1 MAKKTSSPHSTFKK
15 TKLDP
20 PITEA
25 DIQHMAEEKVF
36 DRGESYF
43 EGGAIIKPTRIGN
56 TLLARCH
63 GSDYAPY
70 RVKVVFDK
78 KKVVEATCTCPYD
91 WGGYCKHIVA
101 LLLTHIRA
109 PEMIEV
115 KPIVEELLVE
125 SDRNDL
131 IAMITEM
138 VDLYPEL
145 YGVVDGSGLDE
156 EEEDDLYDEDDEW

>member
-1 MAKKTSSPHSTFKK
+1 MAKKTSSPRSSSKK
-15 TKLDP
+15 VKPDP

-43 EGGAIIKPTRIGN
+43 AGGAIIKPTRIGN
-56 TLLARCH
+56 TLIARCH

-78 KKVVEATCTCPYD
+78 KKVVEAMCSCPYD
-91 WGGYCKHIVA
+91 MGGYCKHIVA
-101 LLLTHIRA
+101 LLLAHIRA

-115 KPIVEELLVE
+115 KLTVEELLAE
-125 SDRNDL
+125 SSRNDL

-145 YGVVDGSGLDE
+145 YGVIDGSGPDG